1 MKREGKTGEGRKN
14 SDVGKRKY
22 DRIG

>member
-14 SDVGKRKY
+14 SDAGKRKY